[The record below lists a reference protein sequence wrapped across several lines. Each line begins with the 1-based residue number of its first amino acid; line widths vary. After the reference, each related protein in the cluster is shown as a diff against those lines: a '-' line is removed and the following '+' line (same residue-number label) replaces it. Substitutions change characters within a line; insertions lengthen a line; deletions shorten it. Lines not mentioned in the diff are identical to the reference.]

1 MTFRLLIAAGLLAGL
16 PLAQAQAQPQSP
28 VYLAGGSQWRPF
40 SYTDDQARLRGV
52 AVEIAQR
59 VLKQANL
66 DAQFVS
72 YPVNRL
78 QAMLDKDQLDFN
90 YAESPN
96 WKAPAQA
103 ARFVFS
109 VPYLNV
115 REHLY
120 FAAGNPA
127 AQLPAEQLSNLTIGM
142 VRGYT
147 YPRLDAAFEF
157 KRLQKLETS
166 QDQALLE
173 LLKIGR
179 VDAVAMVDDLY
190 QSLVASGQIDA
201 SRFRQGAQLSEAP
214 LTIML
219 QARHAAL
226 LPQINAAITT
236 LQRSGEIERIRQ
248 GYRPAASL
256 ACHSPSQ
263 AC

>member
-1 MTFRLLIAAGLLAGL
+1 MKFRSLIVTSLLAAL
-16 PLAQAQAQPQSP
+16 PLAQAQPQSP
-28 VYLAGGSQWRPF
+28 VYLAGGSEWRPF

-52 AVEIAQR
+52 AVDIARR
-59 VLKQANL
+59 VLKQAHL
-66 DAQFVS
+66 EAQFVS

-78 QAMLDKDQLDFN
+78 QAMLDKGQLDFN
-90 YAESPN
+90 YAESPH

-120 FAAGNPA
+120 FAADNPA
-127 AQLPAEQLSNLTIGM
+127 AQVPAEQLRNLTIGM

-157 KRLQKLETS
+157 KRLLKLETS

-219 QARHAAL
+219 QPRHAAL
-226 LPQINAAITT
+226 LPQINAAITA
-236 LQRSGEIERIRQ
+236 LQRSGEIQRIRQ

-256 ACHSPSQ
+256 ACHSPRQ